1 MQQED
6 EALIYSNNVL
16 TEDADGHHWVV
27 VKETCDLAN
36 DDDALLVHAVEV
48 IRQAYGEDE
57 IRRIAEE
64 AAISLPE
71 PAEGLAGSFD
81 TEAIMAA
88 FRKSIPDPD
97 REGRKPPQLANYRS
111 ETAELIARAA
121 LAKVYGFEIPPAL
134 HAAKPNR
141 VQPILGFDG
150 WTVALTSSDGLCL
163 VLIQV
168 KGTDDRT
175 RPPGEAAKLVVE
187 CGKAVADKAKLNDF
201 LMACVVRCQGT
212 EYAAMLLGMVSEL
225 ETMGMIPNTLL
236 SPVIVRGQVEA
247 DLADLQS
254 LRDATISYLHAKARG
269 MTLSLGTELNAF
281 GRAAMDKA
289 RSND

>member
-1 MQQED
+1 ML
-6 EALIYSNNVL
+6 A
-16 TEDADGHHWVV
+16 EDAEGHRWAV
-27 VKETCDLAN
+27 VKETCDVSN
-36 DDDALLVHAVEV
+36 DDDALLVHAVEI
-48 IRQAYGEDE
+48 IRKAYGEDE

-81 TEAIMAA
+81 TEVIMAA

-97 REGRKPPQLANYRS
+97 GEGRKPAQLANYRS

-134 HAAKPNR
+134 HATKPNR

-150 WTVALTSSDGLCL
+150 WTVALTSPAGLSL

-168 KGTDDRT
+168 KGTDDLK
-175 RPPGEAAKLVVE
+175 RPPGEADKLVVE
-187 CGKAVADKAKLNDF
+187 CSKAVTDKAKLNDF

-225 ETMGMIPNTLL
+225 ETAGIIANTLL
-236 SPVIVRGQVEA
+236 SPVIVRGKVEA
-247 DLADLQS
+247 DLDDLQS
-254 LRDATISYLHAKARG
+254 LRDATISYMHAKARG
-269 MTLSLGTELNAF
+269 MTLSLGAELNAF
-281 GRAAMDKA
+281 GRAAMERA
-289 RSND
+289 RRHD